1 MKKCVKIVFQV
12 SLKKGFLHDFIQ
24 YHARSFGLE
33 GVAQMQAPDSVKII
47 ACGPLEDI
55 DSLVDVLHKESAKYS
70 IAHIEI
76 ESFLKDRDYRGIFRV
91 IE

>member
-12 SLKKGFLHDFIQ
+12 PLKKGFLHDVVQ
-24 YHARSFGLE
+24 HHARSFGLE
-33 GVAQMQAPDSVKII
+33 GIAQAQTPDTVKII
-47 ACGPLEDI
+47 AFGPLEDI

-70 IAHIEI
+70 ITHIEI